1 MTDIKDSRDDR
12 TPGNISG
19 KEWGL
24 LPGLM
29 LLALLIRLFMLRY
42 EYVLTPDGVYYAI
55 LGKNLVSG
63 NWKEGLSTYWPPL
76 YPLLVGFSSLIFQDL
91 EFGGRLVSVLA
102 GMLLVVPVYLL
113 IRDSYGQDVAAL
125 GGFLIAVYPSLTHYS
140 TRLLTEST
148 YMLLFISGI
157 LVGWSA
163 LSRGNRKAFLFTGF
177 AFGAS
182 YLVRPEAIG
191 FMGLMIILTLSTR
204 LFHHHLGFKRI
215 LFNIFVLILGFAV
228 LAFPYILYLHRET
241 GQWTI
246 SEKLVN
252 IAMTHSDGSR
262 TWFGLSDDG
271 QTTLADR
278 VWAGNR
284 STGDR
289 SENGLGSDSPQRRTS
304 NFLGTMTDSLKVL
317 KYQYE
322 SVIPEVF
329 PPLFVL
335 LSGLGLFRATWS
347 KERAAK
353 EVYLL
358 MFFMSTLIGY
368 GMSVS
373 NPRFLLPLIP
383 LFICWTSKGIVEFEN
398 WIVGTAENLDQSRTL
413 LFKNRSLIRALLVA
427 IVLLFL
433 LPSMTYPIRGHKLDQ
448 PLEQKHA
455 AMWIRDHSRP
465 APLIMSA
472 GPWAAFYSGGK
483 HLYLPDEEYSVVI
496 EYAKRKKVDYII
508 IDERWVPQQTPRL
521 KFLLNE
527 ESQHPELKL
536 VHKDET
542 SNYKLLIFELM

>member
-1 MTDIKDSRDDR
+1 
-12 TPGNISG
+12 
-19 KEWGL
+19 
-24 LPGLM
+24 
-29 LLALLIRLFMLRY
+29 
-42 EYVLTPDGVYYAI
+42 
-55 LGKNLVSG
+55 
-63 NWKEGLSTYWPPL
+63 
-76 YPLLVGFSSLIFQDL
+76 
-91 EFGGRLVSVLA
+91 
-102 GMLLVVPVYLL
+102 LVVPVYLL

-289 SENGLGSDSPQRRTS
+289 SENGLG
-304 NFLGTMTDSLKVL
+304 
-317 KYQYE
+317 
-322 SVIPEVF
+322 
-329 PPLFVL
+329 
-335 LSGLGLFRATWS
+335 
-347 KERAAK
+347 
-353 EVYLL
+353 
-358 MFFMSTLIGY
+358 
-368 GMSVS
+368 
-373 NPRFLLPLIP
+373 
-383 LFICWTSKGIVEFEN
+383 
-398 WIVGTAENLDQSRTL
+398 TA
-413 LFKNRSLIRALLVA
+413 
-427 IVLLFL
+427 
-433 LPSMTYPIRGHKLDQ
+433 P
-448 PLEQKHA
+448 
-455 AMWIRDHSRP
+455 
-465 APLIMSA
+465 
-472 GPWAAFYSGGK
+472 
-483 HLYLPDEEYSVVI
+483 
-496 EYAKRKKVDYII
+496 AKR
-508 IDERWVPQQTPRL
+508 W
-521 KFLLNE
+521 
-527 ESQHPELKL
+527 SG
-536 VHKDET
+536 
-542 SNYKLLIFELM
+542 